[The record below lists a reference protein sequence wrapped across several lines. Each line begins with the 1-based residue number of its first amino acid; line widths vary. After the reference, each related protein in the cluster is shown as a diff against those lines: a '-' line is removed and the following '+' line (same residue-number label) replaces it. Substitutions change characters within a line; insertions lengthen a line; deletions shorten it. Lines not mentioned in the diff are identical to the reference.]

1 MQSRRD
7 NIRLWSD
14 NGLHGGM
21 EILRASCYEHSY
33 PPHFHDEFVMAAFAR
48 GAQRNRICRQQGIAS
63 AGTVMIIMPG
73 EVHTGEAV
81 RRNEGWDYCAFYPSQ
96 KLVNDVAESVL
107 KGRGSINFGTESM
120 RYAPLIARYMLHA
133 ARMLDDSHDPLE
145 KECVMYQILIILTG
159 HYGERTVKGARH
171 ALMRADIRN
180 AIEFLHSAYHQKL
193 SVKDIAA
200 VAGLS
205 EFYFMRTFQ
214 SMTGLSV
221 HQYLTQIRL
230 VRAKGLLSQGQSSAQ
245 VASDVGFFDQS
256 HLIKHFRAYFGTTP
270 GLFSSSSV

>member
-81 RRNEGWDYCAFYPSQ
+81 RRNEG
-96 KLVNDVAESVL
+96 
-107 KGRGSINFGTESM
+107 
-120 RYAPLIARYMLHA
+120 
-133 ARMLDDSHDPLE
+133 
-145 KECVMYQILIILTG
+145 
-159 HYGERTVKGARH
+159 
-171 ALMRADIRN
+171 
-180 AIEFLHSAYHQKL
+180 
-193 SVKDIAA
+193 
-200 VAGLS
+200 
-205 EFYFMRTFQ
+205 
-214 SMTGLSV
+214 
-221 HQYLTQIRL
+221 
-230 VRAKGLLSQGQSSAQ
+230 
-245 VASDVGFFDQS
+245 
-256 HLIKHFRAYFGTTP
+256 
-270 GLFSSSSV
+270 